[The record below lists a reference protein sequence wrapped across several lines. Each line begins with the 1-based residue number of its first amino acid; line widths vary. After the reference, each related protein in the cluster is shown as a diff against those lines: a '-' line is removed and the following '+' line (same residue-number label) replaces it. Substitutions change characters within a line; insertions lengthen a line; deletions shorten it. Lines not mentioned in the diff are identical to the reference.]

1 MKKKYHHYDDIDDY
15 EDYDDYDDYDD
26 VYGNTYDNVIDL
38 RDHVL
43 SAAAAFSYLRE
54 IAYKDLAPHRAKE
67 LIAAATSELH
77 AAGV

>member
-15 EDYDDYDDYDD
+15 EDFDDYDD
-26 VYGNTYDNVIDL
+26 YDNVIDL

-43 SAAAAFSYLRE
+43 SAAAAFGYLRE

-67 LIAAATSELH
+67 LIAAATSQFH
-77 AAGV
+77 GAGV